1 MTRTGQQAEG
11 GQLSGLSL
19 RSPGG
24 LGPEGVVW
32 EPRVLQACWE
42 GRCPSPGH
50 RGDLAAQ
57 ALELPVGHGKLTVK
71 GNVAQSCPTLRDP
84 VD

>member
-1 MTRTGQQAEG
+1 MTGTGQRAEG

-19 RSPGG
+19 RALGG

-50 RGDLAAQ
+50 RGDLGGPSTRAACGTRQ
-57 ALELPVGHGKLTVK
+57 AHSKRERRS
-71 GNVAQSCPTLRDP
+71 VASDSL
-84 VD
+84 